1 MSDDGTGNGIR
12 IPSMLI
18 SKSDGEKLINWLE
31 YANKTDYSALV
42 VMATFEMDKN
52 ENNDVKIDFWMT
64 SSSNRALDF
73 LEDFG

>member
-1 MSDDGTGNGIR
+1 
-12 IPSMLI
+12 
-18 SKSDGEKLINWLE
+18 
-31 YANKTDYSALV
+31 
-42 VMATFEMDKN
+42 MATFEMDKN